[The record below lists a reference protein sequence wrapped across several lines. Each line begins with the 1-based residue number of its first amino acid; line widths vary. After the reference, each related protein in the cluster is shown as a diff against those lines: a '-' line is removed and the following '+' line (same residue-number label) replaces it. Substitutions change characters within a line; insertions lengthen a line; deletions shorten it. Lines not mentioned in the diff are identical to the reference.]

1 MKIFLVILIGYS
13 AGVVVGGAVSAFI
26 ALLEIIPRLVEITDT
41 REYFKLYEWT
51 FIVSSIIFSFLYFV
65 DFSLYLNKYTS
76 IFFGV
81 FNGIF
86 VGLFTSAL
94 AEVLNVIPVLSKK
107 FNLSNYVFYLIVSL
121 IFGKVLGSMY
131 YWLVFIR

>member
-1 MKIFLVILIGYS
+1 GI
-13 AGVVVGGAVSAFI
+13 FI
-26 ALLEIIPRLVEITDT
+26 ALLRIFSRLVEITDT

-51 FIVSSIIFSFLYFV
+51 FIISSIIFSFLYFV